1 MLSLALEEFDYTT
14 YVIQDGKIIFN
25 FFFFFFR
32 LLPTRGRHSAIVIS
46 ISLRYFNFL
55 FSIIY

>member
-14 YVIQDGKIIFN
+14 YVIQNGKII
-25 FFFFFFR
+25 
-32 LLPTRGRHSAIVIS
+32 
-46 ISLRYFNFL
+46 FNFL